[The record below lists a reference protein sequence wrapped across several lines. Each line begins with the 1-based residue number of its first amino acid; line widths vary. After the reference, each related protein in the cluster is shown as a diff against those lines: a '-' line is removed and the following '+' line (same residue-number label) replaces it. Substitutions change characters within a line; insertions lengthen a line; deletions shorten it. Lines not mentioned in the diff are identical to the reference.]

1 MAVDYPTRS
10 STVVVANAA
19 LIIITGIFFFV
30 RLWVRLVILHQVGLD
45 DVLIWAASLFAFS
58 LALTSIL
65 MTKYGMGLHIEDVSA
80 SDLESFLILQFVSAV
95 SYVWAFVLIK
105 LSFAVFYLRVIPTTG
120 FRRLNFVIIAILA
133 AQGVEETFVVCFAC
147 RPIYKFWRPAVEGT
161 CLNLLNFY
169 YISFGI
175 KLATDLVLFL
185 EPIPT
190 LLRLKLPWV
199 KRVGLIVM
207 FSLGLLTCV
216 ISIIRATYL
225 NDTSDDITW
234 RLIDPIDWSTAEV
247 CSLIICACVP
257 YVRNLLAEI
266 PILNEA
272 LGLSSNHS
280 KAYPSN
286 YGPRSGHQ
294 DNSIALQSQRTYIQS
309 RNYKGAAGGSG
320 GVGGGSNNGLGGV
333 STLASASA
341 NPYGGANN
349 SSHQPHRNRA
359 TESTEEIFP
368 NYMDKQGG
376 IVVSTDVKVAVEEG
390 SHQSQARS
398 SYSESR

>member
-1 MAVDYPTRS
+1 MTVDYPTRS

-19 LIIITGIFFFV
+19 LLVITGIFILV
-30 RLWVRLVILHQVGLD
+30 RLWVRVFLLHQVGLD
-45 DVLIWAASLFAFS
+45 DVLIWASSVFGFTLS
-58 LALTSIL
+58 ISEIL
-65 MTKYGMGLHIEDVSA
+65 MTKHGLGLHIDDVSDA
-80 SDLESFLILQFVSAV
+80 DFESFLVLQFVAALT
-95 SYVWAFVLIK
+95 YIWAFVLIK
-105 LSFAVFYLRVIPTTG
+105 LSFAVFYLRVIPTSG
-120 FRRLNFVIIAILA
+120 FRRLNYIIIAILA

-175 KLATDLVLFL
+175 KLATDIVLFL

-199 KRVGLIVM
+199 KRIGLVLM

-225 NDTSDDITW
+225 NDTSNDVTW
-234 RLIDPIDWSTAEV
+234 RLVDPIDWSTAEV
-247 CSLIICACVP
+247 CSLIICACIP

-266 PILNEA
+266 PFVNEA

-280 KAYPSN
+280 KGYPSN
-286 YGPRSGHQ
+286 YGARSGQ
-294 DNSIALQSQRTYIQS
+294 DNSIALQTQRTYIQS
-309 RNYKGAAGGSG
+309 RNLKGGHGTA
-320 GVGGGSNNGLGGV
+320 SNTATV
-333 STLASASA
+333 TA
-341 NPYGGANN
+341 NPYGNGNGRDGN
-349 SSHQPHRNRA
+349 GNGNGNGRIRA

-376 IVVSTDVKVAVEEG
+376 IVVSTDVKVAVEESSEPG
-390 SHQSQARS
+390 RSQARS
-398 SYSESR
+398 SYSDSR